1 MSGSVAK
8 PITHQQTQPVVG
20 RLAPSPTGAL
30 HLGNARSFLL
40 AWLSV
45 RQQHGR
51 LILRIEDIDSPRVKP
66 WGMQSTIDDLR
77 WLGLDWD
84 AGPEAAMNNTV
95 SVRDSTPPIHGID
108 YIQTRRL
115 ARYQQ
120 VLEQLIA
127 DGSVYRCTCSRSE
140 VALAAS
146 APHESSLATL
156 EGPVYPG
163 TCRPSKKSDAPRSL
177 STDKFVWRWRFA
189 DGEASW
195 NDQLRGIM
203 RAIPAEQLGD
213 FVIARGMWPDAPP
226 SDFGMWPDAPPS
238 DFRMWPDARPSDLHL
253 SDSHLSEQRADFPI
267 AHWNCTPAYQ
277 LAVVVDD
284 HDMQVTEVVR
294 GDDLIF
300 STFRQLAILGH
311 LGWRPPRYI
320 HVPLMIGPDG
330 RRLAKRHGDTR
341 LSTFRQSGVSPE
353 RIVGYLAWTLGLQAA
368 PEPLQAV
375 DLIGRLDWQALPL
388 APTIVDNARLPW

>member
-1 MSGSVAK
+1 MSGSLAK

-40 AWLSV
+40 AWLSI
-45 RQQHGR
+45 RQQRGR

-66 WGMQSTIDDLR
+66 WAVQSTIDDLR

-84 AGPEAAMNNTV
+84 AGPEDA
-95 SVRDSTPPIHGID
+95 VRRTAPTDDSTPPINGID

-115 ARYQQ
+115 GRYQQ

-127 DGSVYRCTCSRSE
+127 DGSIYACTCSRSE
-140 VALAAS
+140 VARSAS
-146 APHESSLATL
+146 APHESSFATL
-156 EGPVYPG
+156 DGPIYPG

-177 STDKFVWRWRFA
+177 STDKFAWRWRFA
-189 DGEASW
+189 DGEVTW
-195 NDQLRGIM
+195 TDQLRGIM
-203 RAIPAEQLGD
+203 RATPAVQLGD
-213 FVIARGMWPDAPP
+213 FVIARG
-226 SDFGMWPDAPPS
+226 
-238 DFRMWPDARPSDLHL
+238 MWPDARPSDLHL
-253 SDSHLSEQRADFPI
+253 SDSHLSEQLDDFAI
-267 AHWNCTPAYQ
+267 ARSENTPAYQ

-294 GDDLIF
+294 GDDLIC
-300 STFRQLAILGH
+300 STYRQLAILEH
-311 LGWRPPRYI
+311 LGWPAPRYI
-320 HVPLMIGPDG
+320 HVPLVIGPDG

-341 LSTFRQSGVSPE
+341 LSSFRQRGVSPE
-353 RIVGYLAWTLGLQAA
+353 RVVGYLAWTLGLQAA

-375 DLIGRLDWQALPL
+375 DLIGQFDWQALPL
-388 APTIVDNARLPW
+388 APTVVDNDQLPW

>member
-1 MSGSVAK
+1 MSGSLAK
-8 PITHQQTQPVVG
+8 PITRQQTQPVVG

-40 AWLSV
+40 AWLSI

-84 AGPEAAMNNTV
+84 AGPEDAMDNTV

-115 ARYQQ
+115 ARYRQ
-120 VLEQLIA
+120 VLEQLVA

-156 EGPVYPG
+156 EGPIYPG
-163 TCRPSKKSDAPRSL
+163 TCRPSKTSDASRKL
-177 STDKFVWRWRFA
+177 STDKFAWRWRFA
-189 DGEASW
+189 DGELTW
-195 NDQLRGIM
+195 TDQLRGIM
-203 RAIPAEQLGD
+203 HATPAEQLGD
-213 FVIARGMWPDAPP
+213 FVIARGKWPDAPP
-226 SDFGMWPDAPPS
+226 SE
-238 DFRMWPDARPSDLHL
+238 LHL
-253 SDSHLSEQRADFPI
+253 SDSHLSKQRTDF
-267 AHWNCTPAYQ
+267 ASALGDCTPAYQ

-300 STFRQLAILGH
+300 STFRQLAILEH
-311 LGWRPPRYI
+311 LGWPPPRYI

-353 RIVGYLAWTLGLQAA
+353 RVVGYLAWTLGLQAA

-375 DLIGRLDWQALPL
+375 DLIGRFDWQALPL
-388 APTIVDNARLPW
+388 APTIVDNDLLPW

>member
-1 MSGSVAK
+1 MIGSLVN
-8 PITHQQTQPVVG
+8 PLTHQAAQPVVG

-45 RQQHGR
+45 RQQNGR

-66 WGMQSTIDDLR
+66 WAVQSTIDDLR

-84 AGPEAAMNNTV
+84 AGPREAGPEGAIVGKLSTRLSIDPNY
-95 SVRDSTPPIHGID
+95 DSD

-120 VLEQLIA
+120 ILEHLIA

-140 VALAAS
+140 VTRAAS
-146 APHESSLATL
+146 APHESSLAAL
-156 EGPVYPG
+156 EGPIYPG
-163 TCRPSKKSDAPRSL
+163 TCRSSSSDTQAPA
-177 STDKFVWRWRFA
+177 DKFAWRWRFA
-189 DGEASW
+189 DGEVTW
-195 NDQLRGIM
+195 TDQLRGIM
-203 RAIPAEQLGD
+203 RATPAEQLGD
-213 FVIARGMWPDAPP
+213 FVIARGKWPGAPP
-226 SDFGMWPDAPPS
+226 SD
-238 DFRMWPDARPSDLHL
+238 LHPTEKHHEL
-253 SDSHLSEQRADFPI
+253 VI
-267 AHWNCTPAYQ
+267 AHTDFIPSYQ
-277 LAVVVDD
+277 LAVAVDD

-300 STFRQLAILGH
+300 STYRQLAILEH
-311 LGWRPPRYI
+311 LGWPAPRYM

-341 LSTFRQSGVSPE
+341 LSAFRQRGVSPE
-353 RIVGYLAWTLGLQAA
+353 RVVGYLAWTLGLQATPA
-368 PEPLQAV
+368 ALYAS
-375 DLIGRLDWQALPL
+375 DLIGQLDWQTLSL
-388 APTIVDNARLPW
+388 APTIVDSDHLPW

>member
-1 MSGSVAK
+1 MSGSLAK
-8 PITHQQTQPVVG
+8 PITHQHTHPVVG

-40 AWLSV
+40 AWLSI

-84 AGPEAAMNNTV
+84 AGPEDARDNTLSV
-95 SVRDSTPPIHGID
+95 SDSKSPIHGID

-115 ARYQQ
+115 ARYRQ

-156 EGPVYPG
+156 EGPIYPG
-163 TCRPSKKSDAPRSL
+163 TCRPSKTSDALRTL
-177 STDKFVWRWRFA
+177 STDKFAWRWRFA
-189 DGEASW
+189 DGEVTW
-195 NDQLRGIM
+195 TDQLRGIM
-203 RAIPAEQLGD
+203 RAAPAEQLGD
-213 FVIARGMWPDAPP
+213 FVIARRQWPEAPQ
-226 SDFGMWPDAPPS
+226 SE
-238 DFRMWPDARPSDLHL
+238 LHV
-253 SDSHLSEQRADFPI
+253 SNSHFPAKRADS
-267 AHWNCTPAYQ
+267 ASALGDCTPAYQ

-300 STFRQLAILGH
+300 STYRQLAILEH
-311 LGWRPPRYI
+311 LGWPVPNYI
-320 HVPLMIGPDG
+320 HVPLMIGSDG

-341 LSTFRQSGVSPE
+341 LSSFRQRGVPAESV
-353 RIVGYLAWTLGLQAA
+353 VGYLAWTLGLQTS

-375 DLIGRLDWQALPL
+375 DLIGRFDWQAIPL
-388 APTIVDNARLPW
+388 TPTIVDNAQLPF